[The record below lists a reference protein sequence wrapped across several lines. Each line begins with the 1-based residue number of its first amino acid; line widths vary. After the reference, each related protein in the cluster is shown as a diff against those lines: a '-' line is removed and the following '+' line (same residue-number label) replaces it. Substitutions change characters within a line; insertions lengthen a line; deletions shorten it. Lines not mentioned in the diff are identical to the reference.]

1 MEQSHPVLRHL
12 AVRRAARDFGL
23 QPDELDA
30 LAQRFPP
37 ADGRVEEFAEA
48 ATESLLSARG

>member
-1 MEQSHPVLRHL
+1 MEQLHPVLRHL